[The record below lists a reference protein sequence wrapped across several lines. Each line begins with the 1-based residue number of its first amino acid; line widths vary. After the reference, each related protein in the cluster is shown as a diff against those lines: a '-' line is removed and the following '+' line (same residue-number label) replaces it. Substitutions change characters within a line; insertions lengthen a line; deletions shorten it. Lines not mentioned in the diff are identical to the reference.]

1 MSNIQKLKQIMA
13 VVFNIPENSV
23 NENSSPDNID
33 VWDSLKHLNLVLAIE
48 EEFDISLT
56 EDQVVEIL
64 SYELIIEV
72 LKEHGVDVD

>member
-1 MSNIQKLKQIMA
+1 MA